1 MEGLMRCHPRPS
13 GSPDPVPGTV
23 SPCRVVLMSLTAS
36 LGRTGTSSAP
46 LGAHPYPG
54 SRPKRN
60 QPCLNLTVPQ
70 SPPPVPSLWG
80 LGGVR
85 GPSRMCPVLGVKIEA
100 DSSEKRREDL
110 ASFSK
115 HVLGILAS
123 FGLLWPFLYLS
134 RSRAPVPAAG
144 PVHRELQPFSQET
157 HRKHPP
163 SPCLTRKCEYP
174 AGG

>member
-1 MEGLMRCHPRPS
+1 
-13 GSPDPVPGTV
+13 
-23 SPCRVVLMSLTAS
+23 
-36 LGRTGTSSAP
+36 
-46 LGAHPYPG
+46 
-54 SRPKRN
+54 
-60 QPCLNLTVPQ
+60 
-70 SPPPVPSLWG
+70 
-80 LGGVR
+80 
-85 GPSRMCPVLGVKIEA
+85 MCPVLGVKIEA

-163 SPCLTRKCEYP
+163 SPCLTRKLNRWRRKP
-174 AGG
+174 KRKKSMRKFMSQRRFRKRKSRDPNSLLLRSQKGRRWTSMTSRRNARTKTSWSSRPSSTAISKPGRRRKRS